1 MSVTSARERLRDGSP
16 VEVRAL
22 RPEDEADMLA
32 ALDQA
37 SPQSLQRR
45 FFAMKRHFSD
55 KERAFFMDVDF
66 KNHIA
71 LVARAEEAGRKA
83 VVGGRRYIVSE
94 PGRAEMAFMV
104 VNAWQGRGVG
114 SMLMRHLVD
123 IARETGLKELT
134 AEVLPENTSMLKVF
148 GRFGFRSA
156 ARRDPQT
163 DLVACF
169 PWDFALPRGRT
180 KFPLQGRARNR
191 SLRKRA
197 IN

>member
-1 MSVTSARERLRDGSP
+1 MSVTSAREHLRDGSP

-22 RPEDEADMLA
+22 RPEDEADMLP

-45 FFAMKRHFSD
+45 FFAMKRHF

-83 VVGGRRYIVSE
+83 VVGGCRYIVSE
-94 PGRAEMAFMV
+94 PGRAEMAFME

-163 DLVACF
+163 VLVACF

>member
-1 MSVTSARERLRDGSP
+1 MSVTSAREHLRDGSP

-22 RPEDEADMLA
+22 RPEDEADMLP

-45 FFAMKRHFSD
+45 FFAMKSHF

-94 PGRAEMAFMV
+94 PGRAEMAFME

-163 DLVACF
+163 VLVACF

>member
-1 MSVTSARERLRDGSP
+1 MSVTSAREHLRDGSP

-66 KNHIA
+66 KNQIA

-94 PGRAEMAFMV
+94 PGRAEMAFME
-104 VNAWQGRGVG
+104 VNAWAGARRWLDANAAPRRHREGNGTEGIDGG
-114 SMLMRHLVD
+114 SP
-123 IARETGLKELT
+123 AREH
-134 AEVLPENTSMLKVF
+134 
-148 GRFGFRSA
+148 
-156 ARRDPQT
+156 
-163 DLVACF
+163 
-169 PWDFALPRGRT
+169 
-180 KFPLQGRARNR
+180 
-191 SLRKRA
+191 
-197 IN
+197 INDRQSW

>member
-1 MSVTSARERLRDGSP
+1 MSVTSAREHLRDGSP

-45 FFAMKRHFSD
+45 FFAMKSHF

-104 VNAWQGRGVG
+104 VDAWQGRGVG

-134 AEVLPENTSMLKVF
+134 AEVLPENTSMTDSPGSMLSM
-148 GRFGFRSA
+148 GFCPPPRPHQVSVA
-156 ARRDPQT
+156 GTRAQPITPQARDKLT
-163 DLVACF
+163 
-169 PWDFALPRGRT
+169 RG
-180 KFPLQGRARNR
+180 L
-191 SLRKRA
+191 S
-197 IN
+197 